1 MCGCK
6 YTRRIKVSRAPHLPS
21 DARLFPVCS
30 YLNGD
35 AEKPMAQ
42 SFILL
47 VEDNP
52 DDVFLAS
59 RIIGKVC
66 DDEILVARDGEEA
79 SELLRRME
87 IDGSHHQIRLV
98 LLDLKLPKISG
109 LDILQFIRGSERL
122 CLLAVA
128 ILTSSDNETDQER
141 CRELGVEDYIYKPMT
156 ADRLKRVLSRG
167 GGGVHE

>member
-1 MCGCK
+1 
-6 YTRRIKVSRAPHLPS
+6 
-21 DARLFPVCS
+21 
-30 YLNGD
+30 
-35 AEKPMAQ
+35 MAQ

-66 DDEILVARDGEEA
+66 TDEILVARDGEEA

-87 IDGSHHQIRLV
+87 QDGSHLLIRLV

-109 LDILQFIRGSERL
+109 LDILQFIRDNERL
-122 CLLAVA
+122 RRLPVA
-128 ILTSSDNETDQER
+128 ILTSSDNETDQET
-141 CRELGVEDYIYKPMT
+141 CWELGVVDYIYKPMT
-156 ADRLKRVLSRG
+156 ADRLKTVLSRG
-167 GGGVHE
+167 GGAHD